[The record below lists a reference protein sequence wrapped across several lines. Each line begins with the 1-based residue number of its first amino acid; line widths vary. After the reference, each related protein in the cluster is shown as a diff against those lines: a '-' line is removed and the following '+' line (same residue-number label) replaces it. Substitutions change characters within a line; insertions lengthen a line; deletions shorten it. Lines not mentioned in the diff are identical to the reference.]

1 MNMIIYMLRG
11 LFIVVKYIPLFCAFF
26 ILELFLMKKKSKKQM
41 AMNAGLV
48 LYLAALINIT
58 GLLELRLS
66 IAEILSDRYVLPNL
80 IPFVHMNIEQGL
92 MNILLFFPL
101 GFLLPNTFIK
111 NKWSIY
117 SIAISC
123 LVVTF
128 TIELLQFFGGRC
140 FDIDDMIM
148 NIIGGLLGYIFAD
161 WKSKRKEEGK
171 ADNTSL
177 TVL

>member
-101 GFLLPNTFIK
+101 GFLLPNTFI
-111 NKWSIY
+111 
-117 SIAISC
+117 
-123 LVVTF
+123 T
-128 TIELLQFFGGRC
+128 
-140 FDIDDMIM
+140 D
-148 NIIGGLLGYIFAD
+148 
-161 WKSKRKEEGK
+161 KR
-171 ADNTSL
+171 NTNR
-177 TVL
+177 V